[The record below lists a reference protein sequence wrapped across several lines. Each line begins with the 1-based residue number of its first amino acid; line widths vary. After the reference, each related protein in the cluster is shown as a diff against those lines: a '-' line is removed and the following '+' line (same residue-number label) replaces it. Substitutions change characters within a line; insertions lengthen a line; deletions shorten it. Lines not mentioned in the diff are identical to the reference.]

1 MPYFLRNIST
11 SILLVAVWLSPLSAQ
26 SGHGQAQQGDRLY
39 DKKQYG
45 KAAEAYRNAQSHP
58 AAAYNAG
65 NVAFQ
70 QAKYKEAVDFY
81 KKAAANATL
90 PTDQSDAN
98 YNLGNTYL
106 QQEKYAE
113 AIAAYQ
119 KSLRLQPNRADAKKN
134 LQIAIKKLREQQEPP
149 PPPPPNSPPPP
160 PPAPKPQRNYL
171 DRPQQA
177 PRKEL
182 APGMLTPE
190 AARQLLETA
199 VAPQEQKSARE
210 YRELSPS
217 TKPSRVKKDW

>member
-1 MPYFLRNIST
+1 MFLVT
-11 SILLVAVWLSPLSAQ
+11 VWLSPLMAQ
-26 SGHGQAQQGDRLY
+26 SGHRPSQQGDRLY
-39 DKKQYG
+39 DKKEYG
-45 KAAEAYRNAQSHP
+45 KAEEAYRSATSHP
-58 AAAYNAG
+58 SAAYNAG
-65 NVAFQ
+65 NAAFQ
-70 QAKYKEAVDFY
+70 QGKYEDAAGFY
-81 KKAAANATL
+81 KTAAANASL
-90 PTDQSDAN
+90 PADQSDAH
-98 YNLGNTYL
+98 YNLGNVYL

-149 PPPPPNSPPPP
+149 PPPPPNTPPPPP

-177 PRKEL
+177 QRKE
-182 APGMLTPE
+182 PTTGTLTPE
-190 AARQLLETA
+190 GARLLLETM

-217 TKPSRVKKDW
+217 TRPSRVKKDW